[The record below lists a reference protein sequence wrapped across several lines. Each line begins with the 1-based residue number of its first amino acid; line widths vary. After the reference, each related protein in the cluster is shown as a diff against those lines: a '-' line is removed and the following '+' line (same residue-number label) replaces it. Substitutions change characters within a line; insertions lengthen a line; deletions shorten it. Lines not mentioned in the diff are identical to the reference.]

1 VYTMNADGTGVK
13 KLTKNPGD
21 HLSAWGSHP

>member
-1 VYTMNADGTGVK
+1 MNADGTGVK